1 MKKVMP
7 PPISL
12 STKPQWMMMP
22 EKDKMERDTEGA
34 GDGEVKY
41 LHFLVFVETFEL
53 VVRVSVNQVTEED
66 LEHEGQNHY

>member
-1 MKKVMP
+1 
-7 PPISL
+7 
-12 STKPQWMMMP
+12 MP

-34 GDGEVKY
+34 CDGEIKY

-53 VVRVSVNQVTEED
+53 VVRVSIDQVAEED